1 MLVALTRF
9 NLKMK
14 EQVERSDAF
23 YSILTQYYKEYQAL
37 CKNNPSQKQLED
49 FLKRR
54 QEAISPYLE
63 KS

>member
-1 MLVALTRF
+1 MLLALTRF

-14 EQVERSDAF
+14 EQVERSDAL
-23 YSILTQYYKEYQAL
+23 YNILTQYYKEYQTL
-37 CKNNPSQKQLED
+37 CKNNPTKKQLDD

-63 KS
+63 KT

>member
-1 MLVALTRF
+1 MIVALTRF

-14 EQVERSDAF
+14 EQVARSDAL
-23 YSILTQYYKEYQAL
+23 YSILTQYYKEYQTL
-37 CKNNPSQKQLED
+37 CKTNPTKKQVDD

-63 KS
+63 IS

>member
-1 MLVALTRF
+1 MLIALTRF

-14 EQVERSDAF
+14 EQVARSDAL
-23 YSILTQYYKEYQAL
+23 YSILTEYYKEYHTL
-37 CKNNPSQKQLED
+37 SKTNPTQKQIDD

-63 KS
+63 K